1 MVGPGGR
8 PDDAGAP
15 GVVLVGDAAGGAVAS
30 GRTPG
35 GRADGLVREGVPDVL
50 RLYPAGTATDLAEP
64 NYRLLTFDD
73 RCTPIATDAPGG
85 HCPRP
90 LVSGMRAKA
99 ETNRLPSYSTPYQT
113 PKIPPCRSRP
123 RPPIA
128 IPTVRRSHSRLPLE
142 RSEEMTETAENRPL
156 FSFLP
161 NALTDG
167 DPPLGLEPGLPR

>member
-99 ETNRLPSYSTPYQT
+99 ELDFRTFTGVVDVSRGADAHVRRRYHGGCSSTPG
-113 PKIPPCRSRP
+113 
-123 RPPIA
+123 
-128 IPTVRRSHSRLPLE
+128 
-142 RSEEMTETAENRPL
+142 
-156 FSFLP
+156 SF
-161 NALTDG
+161 
-167 DPPLGLEPGLPR
+167 